1 MRKQSIFPLHQLY
14 PALLSRRYLLQEK
27 LLLHTVL
34 PPYAARLHLLILG
47 QLQAALPEAVSLA
60 STALSLAQVKL
71 PIYTNSNIQESV
83 AKSALGIG
91 KELCVQEIVCC
102 VRDTSPQI
110 SEKLLMQ
117 VWASSES
124 MDRLP
129 ASRQAYMTACL
140 IICMQRVG
148 KKGIE
153 AMPGLLKNLLEGVS
167 TRLNNPISSLR

>member
-34 PPYAARLHLLILG
+34 PPYAAKLHLLILG

-60 STALSLAQVKL
+60 STALRLAQVKVSL
-71 PIYTNSNIQESV
+71 HANINTPLSTAES
-83 AKSALGIG
+83 ASGIG

-102 VRDTSPQI
+102 VQDTSPQI
-110 SEKLLMQ
+110 SESLLLQ
-117 VWASSES
+117 AWASSES
-124 MDRLP
+124 IDRLP

-153 AMPGLLKNLLEGVS
+153 AMPGLLKSLLEGVS